1 MTPRSTARLRD
12 DILAAID
19 RIRAYRASAP
29 DVPSDLVADAVL
41 RRLAIIGEAA
51 AQLGDAGRA
60 RAPEVP
66 WGDIIGL
73 RNRVV
78 HDYDQLDWE
87 IIDDVIDND
96 LALLARSLRALVD
109 GP

>member
-1 MTPRSTARLRD
+1 MTPRSTARLLD

-19 RIRAYRASAP
+19 RIRAYRAAAP

-51 AQLGDAGRA
+51 AQLDGMSRA

-96 LALLARSLRALVD
+96 LALLARSLRALFD
-109 GP
+109 AP